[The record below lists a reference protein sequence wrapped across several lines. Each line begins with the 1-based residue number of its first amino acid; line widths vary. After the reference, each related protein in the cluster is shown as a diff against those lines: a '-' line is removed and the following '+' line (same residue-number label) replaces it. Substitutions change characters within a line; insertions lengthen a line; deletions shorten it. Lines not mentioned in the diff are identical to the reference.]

1 MSRLLLLLGQSLI
14 GAAALGWS
22 VWLHPATAWA
32 QPDTIEFPV
41 ERGAGPHDVAPAA
54 DGTVWYTGQGNGTLG
69 RLYPESG
76 EVRSVS
82 LGSGAAP
89 HGVIVGPDGAAWVTD
104 GGRNAILRVDPDTEQ
119 IISWPVHGRSSNLN
133 TATFDRYG
141 QLWFTGQNGVYG
153 RLDPASGQMDVW
165 DAPRGPGAYGIDSTP
180 SGEVY
185 FASLASSYLGHVNLE
200 TGQAEVLDP
209 PTPGQGARRVW
220 SDSSGRLWI
229 SEWDAGQLGMY
240 DPATG
245 SWREWRLPGA
255 SPRPYAV
262 YVDDDDDVWLSDWG
276 SNSLVRFTP
285 ATESWQAFPI
295 PTANGL
301 VRQVLGRPGEIWA
314 AESAQG
320 KLLMIRTRQ

>member
-1 MSRLLLLLGQSLI
+1 
-14 GAAALGWS
+14 
-22 VWLHPATAWA
+22 
-32 QPDTIEFPV
+32 
-41 ERGAGPHDVAPAA
+41 
-54 DGTVWYTGQGNGTLG
+54 
-69 RLYPESG
+69 
-76 EVRSVS
+76 
-82 LGSGAAP
+82 
-89 HGVIVGPDGAAWVTD
+89 
-104 GGRNAILRVDPDTEQ
+104 
-119 IISWPVHGRSSNLN
+119 
-133 TATFDRYG
+133 
-141 QLWFTGQNGVYG
+141 
-153 RLDPASGQMDVW
+153 
-165 DAPRGPGAYGIDSTP
+165 
-180 SGEVY
+180 VY